1 MNTIQRIAVRIS
13 QAERSCRERFPLHR
27 YGRAWIPSAV
37 RWRRRAAESQAASNP
52 ATNAA
57 TLAPMASRP

>member
-1 MNTIQRIAVRIS
+1 MNTIQRIAIRLVE
-13 QAERSCRERFPLHR
+13 AERTCRARFPLHR

-37 RWRRRAAESQAASNP
+37 RWRRRAAAQLVSNP
-52 ATNAA
+52 STNPA